1 MSLTR
6 RQRDWAKS
14 SGPDEYKIVSV
25 RLRLAEFEELD
36 IQARAL
42 GLTNNM
48 AVRIAIRKI
57 AGFLETDSGTR
68 KDLDTVVSAIGRIAD
83 DLGRLSNVCERN
95 GSADLQ
101 TLNMHRNELGREFR
115 KLDGL
120 LRDILNTGRRRV
132 DGRFLLGESVG

>member
-6 RQRDWAKS
+6 RQLDWAKS
-14 SGPDEYKIVSV
+14 SAPDEYKIVSV
-25 RLRLAEFEELD
+25 RLRMAEFEELD
-36 IQARAL
+36 TQARAL

-57 AGFLETDSGTR
+57 AGFLETDPSTR
-68 KDLDTVVSAIGRIAD
+68 KDLDTVVKAIGRIAD
-83 DLGRLSNVCERN
+83 DLARLSNVCEQN
-95 GSADLQ
+95 GSADLH
-101 TLNMHRNELGREFR
+101 TLNTHRNELGREFR

-132 DGRFLLGESVG
+132 DGRFLLGGSAS